1 MIWPYLDDSITAAA
15 DDEEK
20 AAMLCLYAQ
29 AVYDSRPSKLESDSE
44 KYSEIMDFYNS
55 ITN

>member
-1 MIWPYLDDSITAAA
+1 MIWPLMHPIWMDSITAAA

-44 KYSEIMDFYNS
+44 IMDFYNS